1 MFGFGFELS
10 SAERWW
16 LCCPVLFCE
25 ICGLRSL
32 VMKAPLLKAFA
43 PYMQAQSNLASQAI
57 RPQLPAVTISR
68 ETAAGAVTIAK
79 MVAERLD
86 RREEGY
92 DDRCPWAVF
101 DRNLAEK
108 VLEDHNLPT
117 KLKEFMPEDAISP
130 VDDVL
135 EELLGLHPSQWTLV
149 QHTIETVLRLAAL
162 GNVVLVGMGANL
174 ITTRLKHVLHVRL
187 VAPLDRRQR
196 HAEQYYH
203 LSPKDAVEFV
213 RKHDLA
219 RRRFVRRYFNSDI
232 EDPLAYDLTIN
243 TGQIGFAETARII
256 AEGVA
261 GLKSRLEHKAD

>member
-1 MFGFGFELS
+1 
-10 SAERWW
+10 
-16 LCCPVLFCE
+16 
-25 ICGLRSL
+25 
-32 VMKAPLLKAFA
+32 MKAPLLKAFA
-43 PYMQAQSNLASQAI
+43 PYMQAQSNLASRAV
-57 RPQLPAVTISR
+57 RPQLPTVTISR

-79 MVAERLD
+79 MVAELLD
-86 RREEGY
+86 RTEKSDEP
-92 DDRCPWAVF
+92 CPWAVF

-149 QHTIETVLRLAAL
+149 QHTIETVLRLATL

-174 ITTRLKHVLHVRL
+174 ITAKLKHVLHVRL
-187 VAPLDRRQR
+187 VAPLDRRLR

-203 LSPKDAVEFV
+203 LNPKDAVEFV

-219 RRRFVRRYFNSDI
+219 RRRFVRRYFNADI
-232 EDPLAYDLTIN
+232 EDPLGYDLTIN
-243 TGQIGFAETARII
+243 TGQLGFAEAARII

-261 GLKSRLEHKAD
+261 GLKSRLEHKAA

>member
-1 MFGFGFELS
+1 
-10 SAERWW
+10 
-16 LCCPVLFCE
+16 
-25 ICGLRSL
+25 
-32 VMKAPLLKAFA
+32 MKAPLLKAFA
-43 PYMQAQSNLASQAI
+43 PYMQAQSNLASRAV

-86 RREEGY
+86 RTEES
-92 DDRCPWAVF
+92 DEQCPWAVF

-117 KLKEFMPEDAISP
+117 KLKQFMPEDAISP

-149 QHTIETVLRLAAL
+149 QHTIETVVRLATL

-174 ITTRLKHVLHVRL
+174 ITARLKHVLHVRL
-187 VAPLDRRQR
+187 VAPLDGRLR

-219 RRRFVRRYFNSDI
+219 RRRFVRRYFNADI
-232 EDPLAYDLTIN
+232 EDPLGYDLTIN
-243 TGQIGFAETARII
+243 TGQFGFAETARII

-261 GLKSRLEHKAD
+261 GLKSRLEHKAA

>member
-1 MFGFGFELS
+1 
-10 SAERWW
+10 
-16 LCCPVLFCE
+16 
-25 ICGLRSL
+25 
-32 VMKAPLLKAFA
+32 MKAPLLKAFA

-86 RREEGY
+86 HREKSE
-92 DDRCPWAVF
+92 DRCPWAVF

-108 VLEDHNLPT
+108 VLEEHNLPT

-174 ITTRLKHVLHVRL
+174 ITAKLKHVLHVRL
-187 VAPLDRRQR
+187 VAPLDQRLR

-213 RKHDLA
+213 RKQDLA
-219 RRRFVRRYFNSDI
+219 RRRFVRRYFNADI
-232 EDPLAYDLTIN
+232 EDPLGYDLTIN
-243 TGQIGFAETARII
+243 TGQLGFAETTRII

-261 GLKSRLEHKAD
+261 GLKSHLEHKAA